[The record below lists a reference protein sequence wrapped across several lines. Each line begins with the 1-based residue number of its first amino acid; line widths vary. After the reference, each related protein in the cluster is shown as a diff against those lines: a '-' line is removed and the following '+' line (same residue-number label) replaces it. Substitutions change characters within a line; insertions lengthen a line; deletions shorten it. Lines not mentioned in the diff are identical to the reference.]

1 MTGSTGFGLVCVRLR
16 VLAGW
21 RMKTASQKERLGL
34 KARTELRVCGWKSM
48 KGKTATETMVV
59 CPRTDSREKLSSETW
74 GLGSS

>member
-34 KARTELRVCGWKSM
+34 KARTELWVCGWKSM